1 MLKKPAS
8 SVLASLKASTYM
20 KKYASG
26 ISLAAALLD
35 DLFEHPPNGGVL
47 AGPHG
52 GRLLLWPA
60 PGFILYRLIR
70 PSAY

>member
-26 ISLAAALLD
+26 LSLAAALLD
-35 DLFEHPPNGGVL
+35 DLFGQAASVACPRFYPLPPDPSECVL
-47 AGPHG
+47 SRSVVLTA
-52 GRLLLWPA
+52 
-60 PGFILYRLIR
+60 
-70 PSAY
+70 